1 MAIALAIIGFACIAY
16 GVVVMSLWSGT
27 WFFVV
32 WYAIGAALL
41 GVAWAIHTGAWGQAP
56 VAVRRVIEVAGC
68 LVLACVIVFGGMAIS
83 GFGQKGEKGLEYLIV
98 LGAQVRD
105 DSPSVV
111 LRYRLDTAYDYLSD
125 NPDTVC
131 IVSGG
136 QGFNEP
142 RAEADVMAE
151 YLESRGVDARRI
163 VREDKAINTVENI
176 ENSKA
181 FIGNDEARV
190 GIVSNDFHVF
200 RGLGIARKKGLRN
213 ACGIAA
219 PSNPLYL
226 PNNLLRESFSIAKDF
241 ATGNL

>member
-16 GVVVMSLWSGT
+16 GVAIMCLWSGT

-56 VAVRRVIEVAGC
+56 VAVRRAIEIAGC
-68 LVLACVIVFGGMAIS
+68 LVLVCVVVFGGMAIS
-83 GFGQKGEKGLEYLIV
+83 GFGQKGESGLDYLIV

-105 DSPSVV
+105 DGPSAV

-142 RAEADVMAE
+142 RAEADVMVE
-151 YLESRGVDARRI
+151 YLESRGVDAHRI
-163 VREDKAINTVENI
+163 VREDKAANTVENI
-176 ENSKA
+176 EKSKA
-181 FIGNDEARV
+181 IIGNDEARV
-190 GIVSNDFHVF
+190 GIVTNDFHLF
-200 RGLGIARKKGLRN
+200 RGLGIARKKGLCN

-241 ATGNL
+241 VTGNL